1 MKFNISDPTVILSH
15 ILLHDTDLAK
25 AVAATPGW
33 KQEQLVSPAVTFNGV
48 EVPAEVFEGALKELY
63 NQCAQQLRE
72 QYADVEAE
80 VQRRVEQRLKD
91 EAEPVLNKL
100 YDLQRVLEDVGDVI
114 KPYWEK

>member
-1 MKFNISDPTVILSH
+1 MKFNVDDPTVILSH
-15 ILLHDTDLAK
+15 IMLHDVDLAK

-33 KQEQLVSPAVTFNGV
+33 QQENLVSPAVTFNDMP
-48 EVPAEVFEGALKELY
+48 VPAEVFEAALKELY
-63 NQCAQQLRE
+63 NQCARQLSE
-72 QYADVEAE
+72 QYADIEAE

-100 YDLQRVLEDVGDVI
+100 YELQRVLENVGDVI